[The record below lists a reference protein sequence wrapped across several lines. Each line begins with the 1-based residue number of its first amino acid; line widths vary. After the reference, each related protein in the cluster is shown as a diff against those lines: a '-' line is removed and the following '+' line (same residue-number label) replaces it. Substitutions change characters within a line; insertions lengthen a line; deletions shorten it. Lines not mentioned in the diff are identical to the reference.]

1 MFGSKKWSFHCLDIS
16 LAKEWMSTCDEYLQY
31 VRRPFSSIP
40 ADQLWKCEQS
50 NWSEAYKEWSV
61 LQFWLGVIV
70 AVIVAATRYVDHK
83 HFITTAINV
92 ATRIA
97 VAFVLAHLSWF
108 SVSKKRGCFCCL
120 VACCQCPPILLI
132 WGFVDML
139 WGAWGVLDA
148 FHDLDTSCK
157 IQCPPILLIWGFVDM
172 LWGAWG
178 VLDAFHDLDTS
189 CKMCFILPVMQAAY
203 SIILFYMGLSC
214 WKLWVREDY
223 EVLPDKMEM
232 RGPQGERLTAAS
244 T

>member
-148 FHDLDTSCK
+148 FH
-157 IQCPPILLIWGFVDM
+157 G
-172 LWGAWG
+172 
-178 VLDAFHDLDTS
+178 LDTS

-223 EVLPDKMEM
+223 EVLPDKMDM
-232 RGPQGERLTAAS
+232 RGPQGERLTSAS